1 MAWGLRMRETA
12 LGIGLGGWS
21 VAGVGLVGSGDCCF
35 LDAGKLVFGMN
46 AHCSTLAASSVA
58 VVPPEDSYIG
68 AGDGGPV
75 QHGRCHLS
83 SMP

>member
-1 MAWGLRMRETA
+1 MRETA
-12 LGIGLGGWS
+12 LVTGLGDWS
-21 VAGVGLVGSGDCCF
+21 VAGVDLVGFGDCCF

>member
-1 MAWGLRMRETA
+1 M
-12 LGIGLGGWS
+12 
-21 VAGVGLVGSGDCCF
+21 GLVGSGDCCF

-46 AHCSTLAASSVA
+46 GRCSTPAASFVA
-58 VVPPEDSYIG
+58 VVPPEDSYIE
-68 AGDGGPV
+68 ADDGGLV